1 MFTCTPLFL
10 PYSIAFCIAS
20 TCDFDAPCG
29 IATSKALL
37 VMSSSWIVTPF
48 QRCPLNLATWL
59 IYPFNLEY
67 KAFAF
72 W

>member
-37 VMSSSWIVTPF
+37 VSQALKTFMHGHMYMH
-48 QRCPLNLATWL
+48 CMC
-59 IYPFNLEY
+59 
-67 KAFAF
+67 
-72 W
+72 

>member
-29 IATSKALL
+29 IATSKALSYDFGQFCRNLLHLLYVLEL
-37 VMSSSWIVTPF
+37 VWQKYTNVHGFSF
-48 QRCPLNLATWL
+48 LC
-59 IYPFNLEY
+59 
-67 KAFAF
+67 
-72 W
+72 